1 MVPTFEDGLHG
12 RRYKNCNFINRLEAS
27 NDRNPGHPTN
37 RLVDCCVHRPTSF
50 SAGRQHLRSIWLQ
63 YRLCDPCRNGRN
75 LHAVCGH
82 RILGDVEGCIT
93 PRPRQARCQ
102 ECGDCKGL
110 PEGGANTR
118 TTSTPPFDGNF
129 VEVPLDEADPD
140 FVKVA
145 KDVFYGNSESGDN
158 FTAAVQSV
166 FRSTPGRPS
175 WYFLLNTS
183 DGRSSWLKVPHAG
196 RRGAG
201 AGVPG
206 K

>member
-1 MVPTFEDGLHG
+1 MAYMEDDTRTAISLTGW
-12 RRYKNCNFINRLEAS
+12 K
-27 NDRNPGHPTN
+27 
-37 RLVDCCVHRPTSF
+37 RPTI
-50 SAGRQHLRSIWLQ
+50 G
-63 YRLCDPCRNGRN
+63 
-75 LHAVCGH
+75 
-82 RILGDVEGCIT
+82 ILGILLIALSIAAYIDQRASVLGDSTSDLSGFNIVYAILAGMGGIFTLSAAIGYWVMWKDVSLLDPGKPDVKNVET
-93 PRPRQARCQ
+93 VKAS
-102 ECGDCKGL
+102 